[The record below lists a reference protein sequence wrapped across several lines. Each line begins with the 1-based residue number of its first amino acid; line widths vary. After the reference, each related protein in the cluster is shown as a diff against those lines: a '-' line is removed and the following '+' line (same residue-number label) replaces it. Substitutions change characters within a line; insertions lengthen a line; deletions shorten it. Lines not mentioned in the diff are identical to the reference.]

1 MQEKLSITLARI
13 EQKLSDFIGVNE
25 KEHQDLKVSIDELS
39 KHCNHEIEQL
49 TTLVNDVKTKQANYE
64 AIKTDCKEKTS
75 MFQGKL
81 REISILIGFVTIPTG
96 LLITIIINWTKIVTF
111 IH

>member
-1 MQEKLSITLARI
+1 MQEKLSITLTRI

-49 TTLVNDVKTKQANYE
+49 TTLVNDVKMKQANCE
-64 AIKTDCKEKTS
+64 AIKTDRKEKTS

-96 LLITIIINWTKIVTF
+96 LLITIIINWTKIVSF

>member
-25 KEHQDLKVSIDELS
+25 KEHQNLKVSIDELS

-49 TTLVNDVKTKQANYE
+49 TTLVNDVNTKQANCE
-64 AIKTDCKEKTS
+64 AIKTDRKEKTS

-96 LLITIIINWTKIVTF
+96 LLITIIINWTKIVSF

>member
-39 KHCNHEIEQL
+39 NHCNHEIKQL
-49 TTLVNDVKTKQANYE
+49 TVIVNEVKIKQSNYE
-64 AIKTDCKEKTS
+64 AIKCDRKEKIST
-75 MFQGKL
+75 FQGKL
-81 REISILIGFVTIPTG
+81 REISILIGFVTVPTA
-96 LLITIIINWTKIVTF
+96 LIVTIIVNWSKIVTF